1 VAGLWQLRLL
11 QTCHSGGTFTG
22 RGLFRRNPPG
32 LRHRPVISFVFSFVN
47 FAFFAFL
54 LVCEFAFVLSFA
66 FFAFR
71 LFASFAFF
79 AFLLL
84 VLFLVVSAGNAMLG
98 RGFCP
103 NAGFPPSQEG
113 VFVSQWRMAPWVP
126 SFCGGRLH
134 ACPELARGNKIKKT
148 KKKL

>member
-47 FAFFAFL
+47 FAVFAFL
-54 LVCEFAFVLSFA
+54 LVCEFALVLSFA

-71 LFASFAFF
+71 LFASLLFCFF
-79 AFLLL
+79 CF
-84 VLFLVVSAGNAMLG
+84 
-98 RGFCP
+98 
-103 NAGFPPSQEG
+103 
-113 VFVSQWRMAPWVP
+113 
-126 SFCGGRLH
+126 
-134 ACPELARGNKIKKT
+134 
-148 KKKL
+148 